1 MAGMWAWSL
10 YAKKIEYLQNNN
22 NEGVIVMIPSRVN
35 SYKQHYWYLQS
46 LKADKKQQSTQR

>member
-1 MAGMWAWSL
+1 MAGMWAWSFIR
-10 YAKKIEYLQNNN
+10 KKIDFLQNNN

-46 LKADKKQQSTQR
+46 LKADKKQRSTQR